1 MGKNNL
7 KVKKNRFWNTISYL
21 LFTCGS
27 FNLLKMYN
35 LHVANIM
42 YMQFSSK
49 SLKTFAYTIPFGYL
63 ATYND
68 LDFLLAR

>member
-1 MGKNNL
+1 
-7 KVKKNRFWNTISYL
+7 
-21 LFTCGS
+21 
-27 FNLLKMYN
+27 MYN

-42 YMQFSSK
+42 YMQISSK
-49 SLKTFAYTIPFGYL
+49 ILKTFAYQIPFGYL